1 MRYVA
6 NLIVRTF
13 RVLTAKFGLW
23 LFKKSA
29 NKIVA

>member
-1 MRYVA
+1 MKYVA

-13 RVLTAKFGLW
+13 RVLIAQFGLW

-29 NKIVA
+29 KKIEC

>member
-6 NLIVRTF
+6 NLIVRTL
-13 RVLTAKFGLW
+13 RVMTAQFGLW

-29 NKIVA
+29 NKIVS